1 MQTLFSD
8 RAHCYRCYRPKSS
21 CMCGHIRPILT
32 QTTFVVLMHPKEF
45 RKTKN
50 GTGHLTHLSLPNSEL
65 FVGINFTHHARI
77 NEIIATHESFIL
89 YPSAHALNLS
99 HENPQKALHVKKPMA
114 IFLID
119 STWACSLKMMR
130 ESQNL
135 HALSHISFDATKRS
149 AFKIKEQP
157 KEYCLSTIESTL
169 TVLELLNVW
178 QIESIAQEALE
189 GFLTPFHA
197 MIAYQLGHANH
208 PLTREVRFRPTS
220 KGVLT
225 PHDWQQ
231 IPSFC
236 KN

>member
-1 MQTLFSD
+1 MQTLLSE
-8 RAHCYRCYRPKSS
+8 REHCYRCYRPQSS
-21 CMCGHIRPILT
+21 CMCGYVCPIVT
-32 QTTFVVLMHPKEF
+32 QTKFIVLMHPKEF

-65 FVGINFTHHARI
+65 FVGIDFTHHARI
-77 NEIIATHESFIL
+77 NAIIDTHESFVL
-89 YPSAHALNLS
+89 YPSKNPINLS
-99 HENPQKALHVKKPMA
+99 RENPITALHVKKPMA

-135 HALSHISFDATKRS
+135 HALSHISFNATKRS

-169 TVLELLNVW
+169 TVLELLNRW
-178 QIESIAQEALE
+178 QIERLTQEQIAL
-189 GFLTPFHA
+189 FLTPFHA
-197 MIAYQLGHANH
+197 MIAYQLGHAHN
-208 PLTREVRFRPTS
+208 VRFRPSS

-225 PHDWQQ
+225 PHDLQQ

>member
-1 MQTLFSD
+1 MQTLLSD

-32 QTTFVVLMHPKEF
+32 QTTFVILMHPKEF

-50 GTGHLTHLSLPNSEL
+50 GTGHLTHLSLPNSER
-65 FVGINFTHHARI
+65 FVGINFTHHARV
-77 NEIIATHESFIL
+77 NEIIATHESFVL

-99 HENPQKALHVKKPMA
+99 RENPRKTLHVNKPMA

-135 HALSHISFDATKRS
+135 RGLSHISFDATKCS
-149 AFKIKEQP
+149 EFKIKEQP

-169 TVLELLNVW
+169 TVLELLNRW
-178 QIESIAQEALE
+178 QIERLTQEQIAL
-189 GFLTPFHA
+189 FLTPFHA
-197 MIAYQLGHANH
+197 MIAYQLGHAHN
-208 PLTREVRFRPTS
+208 VRFRPNS

-225 PHDWQQ
+225 PHDLQQ